1 MKKMIVDGYE
11 IRTSKRTDIGIGV
24 WEAVIYCNG
33 TKVAV
38 YAGFTRDE
46 VIAFAKEYIK
56 EAGPCSSES
65 PNIGD
70 GDDDIGLTESETD
83 IYNKYI
89 TECSYSRRSA
99 VKDLSDLNPGASQE
113 TIDATIDNWQDI
125 RDSLDCPSIEGIDFE
140 ELLKLGLFILVVC
153 TIVKIVN

>member
-1 MKKMIVDGYE
+1 MIVDGYE

-70 GDDDIGLTESETD
+70 GDDDFGLTASETE
-83 IYNKYI
+83 IYNRYI

-99 VKDLSDLNPGASQE
+99 VKDLSDLNPEVSQE
-113 TIDATIDNWQDI
+113 NINATIDNWQDL

-140 ELLKLGLFILVVC
+140 ALLKLGLFILVVS
-153 TIVKIVN
+153 TIVKLVK

>member
-1 MKKMIVDGYE
+1 MIVDGYE

-70 GDDDIGLTESETD
+70 GSIENTVLTESETD
-83 IYNKYI
+83 IYLKYI
-89 TECSYSRRSA
+89 NECSYSRRSA

-113 TIDATIDNWQDI
+113 NINATIDNWQDI

-140 ELLKLGLFILVVC
+140 ALLKLGLFILVVS
-153 TIVKIVN
+153 TIVKLVK

>member
-1 MKKMIVDGYE
+1 MIVDGYE

-33 TKVAV
+33 VKKAV
-38 YAGFTRDE
+38 YAGYTRDE

-65 PNIGD
+65 PSIGD
-70 GDDDIGLTESETD
+70 DEDDSGHLTASENE
-83 IYNKYI
+83 IYLKYI
-89 TECSYSRRSA
+89 NECSYSRRSA

-113 TIDATIDNWQDI
+113 NINATIDNWQDL
-125 RDSLDCPSIEGIDFE
+125 RDSLDCPSSEGIDFE
-140 ELLKLGLFILVVC
+140 ELLKLGLFVLVVC